1 MIFSNE
7 VLDYYIG
14 CTKEESDIMCK
25 TLKEIMGKKPE
36 EILKMAGQED
46 CVPVNVSAIL
56 KKLRISEIEMDFS
69 EIEQQLVTQVNEKGA
84 ISGMVL
90 LSGDNVG
97 IFYNVK
103 DGLNRQR
110 FTVAH
115 ELAHCCL
122 NGDELVDNHIE
133 FRHESTS
140 EDEREIAANTY
151 AGQLLIPEKSLKRVY
166 EQLTVPVVDSL
177 AKLFQVSIAV
187 MKERLRV
194 LHMDYFDTELNRM
207 VVFGED

>member
-7 VLDYYIG
+7 ILRYYIG
-14 CTKEESDIMCK
+14 RTKEESDIMCK
-25 TLKEIMGKKPE
+25 NLKEIIGKTPE
-36 EILKMAGQED
+36 EILKIAGQED
-46 CVPVNVSAIL
+46 CVPVNIGAIL
-56 KKLRISEIEMDFS
+56 KELHVSEIKMDFS
-69 EIEQQLVTQVNEKGA
+69 EIEQQLASQVAEKGP

-97 IFYNVK
+97 IFYNEK
-103 DGLNRQR
+103 DSLNKQR

-122 NGDELVDNHIE
+122 NGEELVDNHIE
-133 FRHESTS
+133 FRHEIVS

-166 EQLTVPVVDSL
+166 GQLTIPVVDSL
-177 AKLFQVSIAV
+177 AKIFQVSKAV
-187 MKERLRV
+187 MKARLNL

-207 VVFGED
+207 VILGED